1 MLIFIFG
8 TFYPLLPYETF
19 FLIYLNS
26 RVVKKKKIPNLTAL
40 TKHKEIFLKTFS
52 FFPFKQFIS
61 ASKQV
66 ASVKVLGNFLIY
78 FDKQS
83 VVLSKCKRAE
93 EKQMESLFFKFSF
106 ENVQV
111 VYLRN

>member
-1 MLIFIFG
+1 
-8 TFYPLLPYETF
+8 
-19 FLIYLNS
+19 LNS